1 MGMGIKDRRT
11 KILLSL
17 LLMSNDQFRYIC
29 YDSSILTVFDL
40 TLNRKTISTLQKLE
54 KEGLLESHEDN
65 KTNEHPSYKLTD
77 AGLKSLTLN
86 FPYFRFTR
94 EKWDQVFRILSY
106 EIPEKKRELRDKLRR
121 EVASWGLGPWHR
133 SFWLTPHP
141 IIPSLRELVSK
152 KAEEQYIQAFEASH
166 GFGDKDILIEK
177 VWGKSKLENTYRKLF
192 KKWHEILSKDQEK
205 EKKMSLVVS
214 AYIDVLKIDPG
225 LPKELVGEKW
235 IGFEAITLFRE
246 IRNILLSTK

>member
-1 MGMGIKDRRT
+1 MGIKDRRT

-17 LLMSNDQFRYIC
+17 LLMSNDQFRFITF
-29 YDSSILTVFDL
+29 DKTILSVFEL
-40 TLNRKTISTLQKLE
+40 TLNRKTLSTLQKLE
-54 KEGLLESHEDN
+54 KEGLIQSQESN
-65 KTNEHPSYKLTD
+65 KTDESPSFRLTD
-77 AGLKSLTLN
+77 EGFKSIALN
-86 FPYFRFTR
+86 FPFFRFTR
-94 EKWDQVFRILSY
+94 EKWDKIFRILSY

-141 IIPSLRELVSK
+141 IIPSLQELVSK
-152 KAEEQYIQAFEASH
+152 KAEEQYIQAFESNHA
-166 GFGDKDILIEK
+166 FGDKDILIEK

-205 EKKMSLVVS
+205 DKKMGSVIS

-235 IGFEAITLFRE
+235 IGYEAIQLFRE
-246 IRNILLSTK
+246 IRNILLSIK